1 MYTHIRILSADAGQH
16 QANGP
21 GRLSLWTI
29 RPAALGQA
37 RGPMGYVGRERGRRE
52 KERQGGRALTV
63 ALGKVYLTH
72 RQEPER
78 QTLAE
83 DVTDSPSAVSGLCQL
98 SVTSLFLPLYIS
110 VNLNCSSAISL
121 SLSI

>member
-29 RPAALGQA
+29 RPTALGQP
-37 RGPMGYVGRERGRRE
+37 RGPLGYVGREKGRRE
-52 KERQGGRALTV
+52 REREGGRALTV
-63 ALGKVYLTH
+63 ALGKVYVTH

-83 DVTDSPSAVSGLCQL
+83 DVTDSLSAVSGLCQL
-98 SVTSLFLPLYIS
+98 SVT
-110 VNLNCSSAISL
+110 VSL
-121 SLSI
+121 SPSLHIR